1 MLDAAADK
9 LYPAFVKLAESAGC
23 DDATI
28 RRMFSTNVKAAYRV
42 EAAGSGNASGSSEA
56 KTTALAEQ
64 RPTKARL
71 AMYGLTA
78 GVTMINFLLRNGIPN
93 LVPFIVEEQGYSASE
108 AALLLA
114 GFFPGYMI
122 TQVPGGWA
130 SQRFGAKVVNSLNVG
145 GQALFLVL
153 LPAAAKLGVTSVA
166 VVLTCLGMCQGPLVP
181 AQAVVQRHW
190 LPAGPER
197 AWVSR
202 LTQVGQRIGKIVT
215 TVSTPWLAST
225 RGWRSVPYVYAA
237 CTGAFWLAWCAFA
250 ANTPREWSGRPRM
263 NEAEI
268 KLLEDGTAAGSK
280 KKKKPAASS
289 TSAVAAAAAAAA
301 KSGGG
306 GSTPWWKVGAA
317 QSIILM
323 HIAANATEYT
333 LTQWAPTYFIEM
345 HGVNPAQLGQF
356 LALPQTVAFF
366 ATFGTAAV
374 EDLVL
379 RAGVPLLTVR
389 KIAGLGGSCLH
400 AIFLLAFG
408 LVKTPQQSMLAY
420 CGVTATQCVYGSGH
434 IPNYMEVGAGDVGV
448 MKAVGNT
455 VANAPGVLIP
465 VLGVWL
471 RQRFGGSFL
480 PLLGLIGGFQVFTG
494 LVYAVFASTDSAATI
509 LQERAAAKSR

>member
-1 MLDAAADK
+1 MCVRDAADK
-9 LYPAFVKLAESAGC
+9 LYPAFVKLAEGAGC
-23 DDATI
+23 DEATI
-28 RRMFSTNVKAAYRV
+28 RRMFCDNVKVAYRV
-42 EAAGSGNASGSSEA
+42 PVSHGKAATPVSAAPQQE
-56 KTTALAEQ
+56 
-64 RPTKARL
+64 RPTKARV

-93 LVPFIVEEQGYSASE
+93 LVPFIVQEQGYSASE

-114 GFFPGYMI
+114 GFFPGYMV

-153 LPAAAKLGVTSVA
+153 LPAAAKMGVRSVA

-225 RGWRSVPYVYAA
+225 RGWRSVPYIYAA

-250 ANTPREWSGRPRM
+250 ANTPRDWSGWPHM

-268 KLLEDGTAAGSK
+268 KLLEDGKAAGAKKQTPAGKPTSK
-280 KKKKPAASS
+280 SAGAKAGSS
-289 TSAVAAAAAAAA
+289 
-301 KSGGG
+301 

-317 QSIILM
+317 RAIILM

-333 LTQWAPTYFIEM
+333 LTQWAPTFFIEM

-366 ATFGTAAV
+366 ATFFTAAI
-374 EDLVL
+374 EDVAL

-408 LVKTPQQSMLAY
+408 LVKTPRQSMLAY

-434 IPNYMEVGAGDVGV
+434 IPNYMEVGGGDVGV

-455 VANAPGVLIP
+455 VANAPGVIIP
-465 VLGVWL
+465 MLGVWL
-471 RQRFGGSFL
+471 RARAGGSFL
-480 PLLGLIGGFQVFTG
+480 PLLALVGGFQVFTG
-494 LVYAVFASTDSAATI
+494 IVYAATASIESAATI
-509 LQERAAAKSR
+509 LQERG